1 MAKQRP
7 GSGSGARKASTGAS
21 RVTRSSSNAGAV
33 TVSSGGSGDGAS
45 APTTGMVS
53 RPRSKRRRNILI
65 GLGVFI
71 LLVAGGIALYVWI
84 QINRPLPT
92 INGSAKLPGLT
103 ANVTVTRDANGVPHI
118 VANEL
123 QDLYMAQGYVHAQ
136 DRLYQMFFFRTAGQ
150 GRLSELFS
158 PGLVDSDRYL
168 RTLGFARSA
177 QAEYDQLRPDVQ
189 QALQWYADGVNAFV
203 HSHADSLPL
212 EFTLLGIGFE
222 DWKPVDTLTF
232 GKMEGRDLT
241 DTWLNELVKADI
253 VKAVGADVAATLL
266 PGYPADGPVIVPG
279 TGSGSYKNIIS
290 QYNDFIAPLLAG
302 WDDGIGSNN
311 WVVDG
316 TKTTTGKPLL
326 ANDPHL
332 GVRNPSIWYQI
343 HLTTTDGKYDD
354 DGFGFAG
361 VPGIITGHNQSIAWG
376 VTNGEADVEDIYLEH
391 ADDPAHP
398 GQFET
403 AAGWKPLQIITETIK
418 VHGADSVT
426 QTIRITDHGP
436 IVSDAF
442 PVTPTLSSA
451 ITGTFS
457 VQWTVLQPTHLFES
471 VFDLQTAQNWTD
483 FKKALSEWDVP
494 GQNFVYADTQGNIG
508 YQATGKLPIRKKGD
522 GSVPVPAWTGEYDW
536 TGYIPFDELPSVYN
550 PPEHYIATANN
561 TPFSSSYKYIVP
573 GYYAKPWRIDRILE
587 MLKSKDK
594 LSISDMEA
602 MQRDTTSLL
611 AKQVLPMLTALKPA
625 DDQGTQAVALLKAWD
640 GNVTSDSAAAA
651 IYEITYHQVLTRT
664 FSDELG
670 RTFNAD
676 TSNLFAQYL
685 DSFRGE
691 ALLSVANLLDKP
703 NDPLWDDKSTS
714 KVETRDDILLT
725 SLSAAL
731 GDLATV
737 MGSDMSQWQWGKLH
751 LIEPSHEFSQQPL
764 IGGLFTLTAQPIGGD
779 NTTVSIGSYDL
790 PVAAFPLQAFAISG
804 HQSYRTILDLSDWTK
819 SEAIFATGESGQ
831 PGSKYRDNMYL
842 PWLNYQYFPLRWT
855 KEQIAVDPA
864 GVLTLTP

>member
-1 MAKQRP
+1 
-7 GSGSGARKASTGAS
+7 
-21 RVTRSSSNAGAV
+21 
-33 TVSSGGSGDGAS
+33 
-45 APTTGMVS
+45 
-53 RPRSKRRRNILI
+53 
-65 GLGVFI
+65 VFI

-118 VANEL
+118 VANDL

-136 DRLYQMFFFRTAGQ
+136 DRLSQMFFFRTAGQ
-150 GRLSELFS
+150 GRLAELFS
-158 PGLVDSDRYL
+158 PSLVDSDRYL
-168 RTLGFARSA
+168 RTLGFARTA

-203 HSHADSLPL
+203 HSHSDSLPL

-266 PGYPADGPVIVPG
+266 PGYPADGPAIVPG
-279 TGSGSYKNIIS
+279 TSNGSYKNIIS
-290 QYNDFIAPLLAG
+290 QYNTFIAPLFAG

-343 HLTTTDGKYDD
+343 HLTSTDGKYDD

-426 QTIRITDHGP
+426 QTVRITDHGP
-436 IVSDAF
+436 ILSDAF

-536 TGYIPFDELPSVYN
+536 TGYIPFDELPSAYN

-561 TPFSSSYKYIVP
+561 TPFASNYKYTVP
-573 GYYAKPWRIDRILE
+573 GYYAKPWRIDRILD

-594 LSISDMEA
+594 LGVSDMEA
-602 MQRDTTSLL
+602 MQQDTTSLL

-625 DDQGTQAVALLKAWD
+625 DDQGAQAVALLKAWD
-640 GNVTSDSAAAA
+640 GNVTTDSAAAA

-670 RTFNAD
+670 RTFSAD

-764 IGGLFTLTAQPIGGD
+764 IGGLFTLSAQPIGGD
-779 NTTVSIGSYDL
+779 NTTVSVGSYDL

-804 HQSYRTILDLSDWTK
+804 HQSYRMILDLSDWTK

-842 PWLNYQYFPLRWT
+842 PWLNYQYFPLMWT

>member
-7 GSGSGARKASTGAS
+7 GSGGGARKAGTGAS
-21 RVTRSSSNAGAV
+21 RVTRSSSGA
-33 TVSSGGSGDGAS
+33 SSATITTSGSGDSTSTPSTGA
-45 APTTGMVS
+45 VS
-53 RPRSKRRRNILI
+53 RPRTNRRRNILI

-103 ANVTVTRDANGVPHI
+103 ANVTVTRDVNGVPHI
-118 VANEL
+118 VANDL

-158 PGLVDSDRYL
+158 PGLVNSDRYL
-168 RTLGFARSA
+168 RTLGFARTA

-203 HSHADSLPL
+203 HSHTDSLPL

-266 PGYPADGPVIVPG
+266 PGYPADGPAIVPG
-279 TGSGSYKNIIS
+279 TGSGSYRNIIS
-290 QYNDFIAPLLAG
+290 QYNTFIAPLLAG

-361 VPGIITGHNQSIAWG
+361 VPGIITGHNQSISWG

-403 AAGWKPLQIITETIK
+403 ASGWKPLQIITETIK

-436 IVSDAF
+436 ILSDAF
-442 PVTPTLSSA
+442 PVTPTLSTA

-536 TGYIPFDELPSVYN
+536 TGYIPFDELPSAYN

-561 TPFSSSYKYIVP
+561 TPFSSSYKYTVP
-573 GYYAKPWRIDRILE
+573 GYYAKPWRIDRILD

-594 LSISDMEA
+594 LSVSDMEA

-625 DDQGTQAVALLKAWD
+625 DDQGAQAVQLLKAWD

-714 KVETRDDILLT
+714 QVETRDDILLL

-731 GDLATV
+731 GDLSTV
-737 MGSDMSQWQWGKLH
+737 MGSDMSQWQWGKVH

-764 IGGLFTLTAQPIGGD
+764 IGGLFTLSAQPVGGD
-779 NTTVSIGSYDL
+779 NTTVSVGSYDL

-804 HQSYRTILDLSDWTK
+804 HQSYRMILDLSDWTK

-842 PWLNYQYFPLRWT
+842 PWLNYQYFPLLWT
-855 KEQIAVDPA
+855 KEQIAANSA
-864 GVLTLTP
+864 GVLTLAP